1 MALKDRLTA
10 LVDAFVAEQKT
21 EGTVEAA
28 TALDA
33 VTTACE
39 DRAKAGFRSVA
50 FPEPTD
56 KAEFLSKGAAYKIQE
71 LLLAEGLGPVN
82 VIPYKDVYFYLDIHW

>member
-1 MALKDRLTA
+1 MALRETLVA

-28 TALDA
+28 SVLDA

-39 DRAKAGFRSVA
+39 DRARAGFRSVA

-56 KAEFLSKGAAYKIQE
+56 KAEFLTKGAAYKIQE

-82 VIPYKDVYFYLDIHW
+82 VIPYKDVFFYLDIHW